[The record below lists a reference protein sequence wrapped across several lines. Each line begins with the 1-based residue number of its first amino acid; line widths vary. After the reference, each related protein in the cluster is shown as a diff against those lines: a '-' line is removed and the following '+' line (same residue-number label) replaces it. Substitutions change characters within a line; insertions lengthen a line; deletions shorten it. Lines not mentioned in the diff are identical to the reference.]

1 MAIKGERIALMFV
14 TSQQRGRWILPK
26 GNLKEGETHAEG
38 CSREAFEEAG
48 IKGDLI
54 ADFPIT
60 AAIGKSSG
68 AGLKQTAVTYYPFL
82 VREQFDEWPEKAKRQ
97 RHWVLIRDAHHVT
110 DREDFRSLIRLFE
123 AISPSVLKSVAHK
136 K

>member
-1 MAIKGERIALMFV
+1 MAIQGERIALMFV

-26 GNLKEGETHAEG
+26 GNLKAGETHAEG

-48 IKGDLI
+48 IKGDFI

-60 AAIGKSSG
+60 TPISKSS
-68 AGLKQTAVTYYPFL
+68 AGGVKQTAVTYYPFL
-82 VREQFDEWPEKAKRQ
+82 VKEQFDDWPEKAKRE

-110 DREDFRSLIRLFE
+110 DREDFRSLIKQFE
-123 AISPSVLKSVAHK
+123 AISPSVLKSVGHRK
-136 K
+136 

>member
-48 IKGDLI
+48 ICLLY
-54 ADFPIT
+54 T
-60 AAIGKSSG
+60 
-68 AGLKQTAVTYYPFL
+68 
-82 VREQFDEWPEKAKRQ
+82 
-97 RHWVLIRDAHHVT
+97 
-110 DREDFRSLIRLFE
+110 
-123 AISPSVLKSVAHK
+123 SPSPRDLSTSRMPSSA
-136 K
+136 